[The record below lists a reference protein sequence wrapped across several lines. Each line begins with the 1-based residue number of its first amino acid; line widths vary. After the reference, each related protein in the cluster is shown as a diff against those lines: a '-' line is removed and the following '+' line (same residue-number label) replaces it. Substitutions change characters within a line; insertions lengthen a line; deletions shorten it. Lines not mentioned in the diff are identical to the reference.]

1 MTAAADSA
9 VGVIG
14 VGYVGLV
21 TAACFADLGHN
32 VVCRDINPQRVAD
45 LRAGKVPIYEPGVD
59 RLLDRNRERLTFT
72 EDMADVFAR
81 CRVVF
86 VCVDTPPM
94 HSGDADLSRVNRVID
109 ELPETTER
117 FVLVMKSTVPVGTG
131 DKVRTEL
138 EARGLE
144 HVGYVSNPEFLR
156 EGRAV
161 ADFMEPD
168 RIVIGAFAEEDGDAV
183 EALYADLDATVV
195 RTDTAS
201 AEMIKYASN
210 AFLATKISFINE
222 IANVCE
228 EVGADVAVVAH
239 AMGLDERIGTH
250 FLRPGIG
257 YGGSCLAGSEY
268 VTVRFRDAVEEITLE
283 ELHRRLGGGGL
294 IHPQGLEALAW
305 RVGDDSPEFLPV
317 EKMTARAYDGEAVRV
332 FVDEVTGVTA
342 TADHPFVVLDGEP
355 SVRPASE
362 LGVGTLVPRLLSDG
376 PPPINPLPGITG
388 ATPMA
393 PQPAVLRVAWE
404 PVSRLESRTLN
415 ATVYS
420 LELPEAGT
428 FVTTGGVIVH
438 NCFPKDVQALK
449 QLAGNSGYHFQLLT
463 SVIEV
468 NELQKRRLVGK
479 LERHLGPLRGRRI
492 AMLGLAFKANTDDM
506 REASSLV
513 LSARLLAEGAR
524 VVAYDPVAMETAG
537 SLLGDKVELAGSMM
551 EAVTGADAAV
561 IVTEW
566 GEFRSVASPSVL
578 QAMATPL
585 IVDGRNLLDPDQ
597 ARAAGFLYES
607 VGRPSL
613 GLV

>member
-1 MTAAADSA
+1 
-9 VGVIG
+9 
-14 VGYVGLV
+14 
-21 TAACFADLGHN
+21 
-32 VVCRDINPQRVAD
+32 
-45 LRAGKVPIYEPGVD
+45 
-59 RLLDRNRERLTFT
+59 
-72 EDMADVFAR
+72 
-81 CRVVF
+81 
-86 VCVDTPPM
+86 
-94 HSGDADLSRVNRVID
+94 
-109 ELPETTER
+109 
-117 FVLVMKSTVPVGTG
+117 
-131 DKVRTEL
+131 
-138 EARGLE
+138 
-144 HVGYVSNPEFLR
+144 
-156 EGRAV
+156 
-161 ADFMEPD
+161 
-168 RIVIGAFAEEDGDAV
+168 
-183 EALYADLDATVV
+183 
-195 RTDTAS
+195 
-201 AEMIKYASN
+201 
-210 AFLATKISFINE
+210 
-222 IANVCE
+222 
-228 EVGADVAVVAH
+228 
-239 AMGLDERIGTH
+239 
-250 FLRPGIG
+250 
-257 YGGSCLAGSEY
+257 
-268 VTVRFRDAVEEITLE
+268 
-283 ELHRRLGGGGL
+283 
-294 IHPQGLEALAW
+294 
-305 RVGDDSPEFLPV
+305 
-317 EKMTARAYDGEAVRV
+317 
-332 FVDEVTGVTA
+332 
-342 TADHPFVVLDGEP
+342 
-355 SVRPASE
+355 
-362 LGVGTLVPRLLSDG
+362 
-376 PPPINPLPGITG
+376 
-388 ATPMA
+388 MA